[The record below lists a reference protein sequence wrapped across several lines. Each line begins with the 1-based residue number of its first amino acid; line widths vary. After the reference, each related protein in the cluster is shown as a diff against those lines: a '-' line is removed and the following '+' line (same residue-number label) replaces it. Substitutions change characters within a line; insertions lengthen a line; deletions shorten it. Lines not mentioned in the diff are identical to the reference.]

1 MNDGSYQT
9 RGFPWLEFVGVIV
22 GLLMIFGIAA
32 MGAEAGG
39 GNTTT
44 NVNVLS
50 NNTVRVLS
58 PDVTI
63 IANSGNSQ
71 TSAAGNG
78 NNVTSSQGQT
88 LCWDAALN
96 TSTSSACGVQP

>member
-1 MNDGSYQT
+1 MSDGSYQS
-9 RGFPWLEFVGVIV
+9 RSFPWLEFIGVIV
-22 GLLMIFGIAA
+22 GLLLIFGIAA

-50 NNTVRVLS
+50 NNRILS
-58 PDVTI
+58 PETNVYI
-63 IANSGNSQ
+63 NSGNAP
-71 TSAAGNG
+71 TT
-78 NNVTSSQGQT
+78 VTGDRNTVTSQGQA

>member
-50 NNTVRVLS
+50 NNRILS
-58 PDVTI
+58 PDTTI
-63 IANSGNSQ
+63 IVNSGNPQ

-88 LCWDAALN
+88 LCWDATLN

>member
-1 MNDGSYQT
+1 MSDGSYQS
-9 RGFPWLEFVGVIV
+9 RSFPWLEFIGVIV
-22 GLLMIFGIAA
+22 GLLLIFGIAA

-50 NNTVRVLS
+50 NNRILS
-58 PDVTI
+58 PETNVYI
-63 IANSGNSQ
+63 NSGNAP
-71 TSAAGNG
+71 TTVNGNG
-78 NNVTSSQGQT
+78 NNVTSSQGQA